1 MFEMF
6 KIIITLC
13 SIALAVICIVYA
25 KANKSYMISIIGLF
39 IIAASFLILFT
50 SRTDTFASTTSE
62 TETELSNY
70 YPVLAVVTE
79 TNTKTDTFT
88 LMTLPDENLWIES
101 ESEDWS
107 AGDLATCVLYDNGT
121 LDDFEDDEIV
131 AIRYVGYVDGENST
145 SETGEKLEYFNLNS
159 TVWDLEEN

>member
-1 MFEMF
+1 MFNIIE
-6 KIIITLC
+6 IIITLLL
-13 SIALAVICIVYA
+13 IVLAIICVIYA
-25 KANKSYMISIIGLF
+25 KVNKSYVICVICLF
-39 IIAASFLILFT
+39 IIATSFLILFT

-62 TETELSNY
+62 TETELPNY
-70 YPVLAVVTE
+70 YPVLAVIME
-79 TNTKTDTFT
+79 TNTETDTFT
-88 LMTLPDENLWIES
+88 IMTLPDENLWIES
-101 ESEDWS
+101 EIEDWS
-107 AGDLATCVLYDNGT
+107 AGDLVACVLYDNGT